1 MIEAIIIVCL
11 GIVMVE
17 LAAIGEYVSDVKQIM
32 VQLFDVIEVYENESE
47 VNSDD

>member
-1 MIEAIIIVCL
+1 MIEAIIIICL

>member
-1 MIEAIIIVCL
+1 MIEAIILVCL

-32 VQLFDVIEVYENESE
+32 VQLFNVVEVYENESE
-47 VNSDD
+47 VSNDD

>member
-1 MIEAIIIVCL
+1 MMEAIILVCL
-11 GIVMVE
+11 GILMVE

-47 VNSDD
+47 VKSDD

>member
-1 MIEAIIIVCL
+1 MMEAIILVCL
-11 GIVMVE
+11 GILMVE

>member
-1 MIEAIIIVCL
+1 MMEAIIIVCL